1 MMKNSWKKASVL
13 FVAGMILSACGADNT
28 IDEPLDEEEVV
39 APDVDEN
46 GTGDTSDEDSTDE
59 TGDDETDGDQDETDE
74 VSQDVETWFPRL
86 ENTLLEYEGEGMEY
100 SSFTRYPQFAHDDT
114 LQMLESTG
122 GTDVAI
128 IYEYTDNQIEEIFI
142 RPETYFREDF
152 IDTGLESEHSGF
164 NIILQAPIEVGH
176 SWESP
181 NGTTSEITEVGV
193 EMDTPMGTVEAIG
206 VTTVYEDGIEVA
218 YYGEGIG
225 LIQREMI
232 QGEDDE
238 NRVTSRLTAFEGNK
252 AEELPLTVYGVDDQA
267 LGIDAVPVT
276 MSLMT
281 NDPAR
286 LTLSSIM
293 RGEHP
298 ETEGLYLLTEGVEI
312 NHMYL
317 GHDGI
322 VHVDFSSELLT
333 EMNAG
338 AGTEGLLLQSI
349 ANTIGSYYG
358 VQEIAL
364 TVDGGSYESGH
375 IVIEEGDTITVDY
388 SNVNQ

>member
-13 FVAGMILSACGADNT
+13 FIAGMVLSACGTDNT

-46 GTGDTSDEDSTDE
+46 VTDDGTNDDDTNDSDEDTN
-59 TGDDETDGDQDETDE
+59 GETDQ
-74 VSQDVETWFPRL
+74 VSQDIETWFPRL

-128 IYEYTDNQIEEIFI
+128 IYEYTENQIEEVFI

-152 IDTGLESEHSGF
+152 VDTGLESEHSGF

-181 NGTTSEITEVGV
+181 NGTTSEITEVGI
-193 EMDTPMGTVEAIG
+193 EMDTPMGSVEAIG
-206 VTTVYEDGIEVA
+206 VTTIFEDGIEVS

-225 LIQREMI
+225 LIQREMV
-232 QGEDDE
+232 QGDDE
-238 NRVTSRLTAFEGNK
+238 ETKVTSRLTAFEDNK
-252 AEELPLTVYGVDDQA
+252 AEEIPLTVYGVDDQA

-286 LTLSSIM
+286 LTLASLM
-293 RGEHP
+293 RGESP

-312 NHMYL
+312 NYMYL

-322 VHVDFSSELLT
+322 VHVDFSSELVN

-338 AGTEGLLLQSI
+338 SGTEGLLLQSI
-349 ANTIGSYYG
+349 ANTIGGYYG

-375 IVIEEGDTITVDY
+375 ILLEEGDTLTVDH

>member
-13 FVAGMILSACGADNT
+13 FIAGMVLSACGTDNT

-46 GTGDTSDEDSTDE
+46 VTDDGTNDDDTNDSDEDTN
-59 TGDDETDGDQDETDE
+59 GETDQ
-74 VSQDVETWFPRL
+74 VSQDIETWFPRL

-128 IYEYTDNQIEEIFI
+128 IYEYTENQIEEVFI

-152 IDTGLESEHSGF
+152 VDTGLESEHSGF

-181 NGTTSEITEVGV
+181 NGTTSEITEVGI
-193 EMDTPMGTVEAIG
+193 EMDTPMGSVEAIG
-206 VTTVYEDGIEVA
+206 VTTIFEDGIEVS

-225 LIQREMI
+225 LIQREMV
-232 QGEDDE
+232 QGDDE
-238 NRVTSRLTAFEGNK
+238 ETKVTSRLTAFEGNK
-252 AEELPLTVYGVDDQA
+252 AEEIPLTVYGVDDQA

-286 LTLSSIM
+286 LTLASLM
-293 RGEHP
+293 RGESP

-312 NHMYL
+312 NYMYL

-322 VHVDFSSELLT
+322 VHVDFSSELVN

-338 AGTEGLLLQSI
+338 SGTEGLLLQSI
-349 ANTIGSYYG
+349 ANTIGGYYG

-375 IVIEEGDTITVDY
+375 ILLEEGDTLTVDH

>member
-13 FVAGMILSACGADNT
+13 FIAGMVLSACGTDNT

-46 GTGDTSDEDSTDE
+46 VTDDETNDDDTNDSDEDTN
-59 TGDDETDGDQDETDE
+59 GETDQ
-74 VSQDVETWFPRL
+74 VSQDIETWFPRL

-128 IYEYTDNQIEEIFI
+128 IYEYTENQIEEVFI

-152 IDTGLESEHSGF
+152 VDTGLESEHSGF

-181 NGTTSEITEVGV
+181 NGTTSEITEVGI
-193 EMDTPMGTVEAIG
+193 EMDTPMGSVEAIG
-206 VTTVYEDGIEVA
+206 VTTIFEDGIEVS

-225 LIQREMI
+225 LIQREMV
-232 QGEDDE
+232 QGDDE
-238 NRVTSRLTAFEGNK
+238 ETKVTSRLTAFEDNK
-252 AEELPLTVYGVDDQA
+252 AEEIPLTVYGVDDQA
-267 LGIDAVPVT
+267 LGINAVPVT

-286 LTLSSIM
+286 LTLASLM
-293 RGEHP
+293 RGESP

-312 NHMYL
+312 NYMYL

-322 VHVDFSSELLT
+322 VHVDFSSELVN

-338 AGTEGLLLQSI
+338 SGTEGLLLQSI
-349 ANTIGSYYG
+349 ANTIGGYYG

-375 IVIEEGDTITVDY
+375 ILLEEGDTLTVDH

>member
-13 FVAGMILSACGADNT
+13 FIAGMVLSACGTDNT

-46 GTGDTSDEDSTDE
+46 VTDDGTNDDDTNDSDEDTN
-59 TGDDETDGDQDETDE
+59 GETDQ
-74 VSQDVETWFPRL
+74 VSQDIETWFPRL

-128 IYEYTDNQIEEIFI
+128 IYEYTENQIEEVFI

-152 IDTGLESEHSGF
+152 VDTGLESEHSGF

-181 NGTTSEITEVGV
+181 NGTTSEITEVGI

-206 VTTVYEDGIEVA
+206 VTTIFEDGIEVS

-225 LIQREMI
+225 LIQREMV
-232 QGEDDE
+232 QGDDE
-238 NRVTSRLTAFEGNK
+238 ETKVTSRLTAFEDNK
-252 AEELPLTVYGVDDQA
+252 AEEIPLTVYGVDDQA
-267 LGIDAVPVT
+267 LGINAVPVT

-286 LTLSSIM
+286 LTLASLM
-293 RGEHP
+293 RGESP

-312 NHMYL
+312 NYMYL

-322 VHVDFSSELLT
+322 VHVDFSSELVN

-338 AGTEGLLLQSI
+338 SGTEGLLLQSI
-349 ANTIGSYYG
+349 ANTIGGYYG

-375 IVIEEGDTITVDY
+375 ILLEEGDTLTVDH

>member
-13 FVAGMILSACGADNT
+13 FIAGMVLSACGTDNT

-46 GTGDTSDEDSTDE
+46 VTDDGTNDDDTNDSDEDSNGE
-59 TGDDETDGDQDETDE
+59 TNQ
-74 VSQDVETWFPRL
+74 VSQDIETWFPRL
-86 ENTLLEYEGEGMEY
+86 ENTLLEYEGDEMEY

-128 IYEYTDNQIEEIFI
+128 IYEYTENQIEEVFI

-152 IDTGLESEHSGF
+152 VDTGLESEHSGF

-181 NGTTSEITEVGV
+181 NGTTSEITEVGI

-206 VTTVYEDGIEVA
+206 VTTIFEDGIEVS

-225 LIQREMI
+225 LIQREMV
-232 QGEDDE
+232 QGDDE
-238 NRVTSRLTAFEGNK
+238 ETKVTSRLTAFEGNK
-252 AEELPLTVYGVDDQA
+252 AEEIPLTVYGVDDQA
-267 LGIDAVPVT
+267 LGINAVPVT

-286 LTLSSIM
+286 LTLASLM
-293 RGEHP
+293 RGESP

-312 NHMYL
+312 NYMYL

-322 VHVDFSSELLT
+322 VHVDFSSELVN

-338 AGTEGLLLQSI
+338 SGTEGLLLQSI
-349 ANTIGSYYG
+349 ANTIGGYYG

-375 IVIEEGDTITVDY
+375 ILLEEGDTLTVDH

>member
-13 FVAGMILSACGADNT
+13 FIAGMVLSACGTDNT

-46 GTGDTSDEDSTDE
+46 VTDDETNDDDTNDSDEDTN
-59 TGDDETDGDQDETDE
+59 GETDQ
-74 VSQDVETWFPRL
+74 VSQDIETWFPRL

-128 IYEYTDNQIEEIFI
+128 IYEYTENQIEEVFI

-152 IDTGLESEHSGF
+152 VDTGLESEHSGF

-181 NGTTSEITEVGV
+181 NGTTSEITEVGI
-193 EMDTPMGTVEAIG
+193 EMDTPMGSVEAIG
-206 VTTVYEDGIEVA
+206 VTTIFEDGIEVS

-225 LIQREMI
+225 LIQREMV
-232 QGEDDE
+232 QGDDE
-238 NRVTSRLTAFEGNK
+238 ETKVTSRLTAFEGNK
-252 AEELPLTVYGVDDQA
+252 AEEIPLTVYGVDDQA

-286 LTLSSIM
+286 LTLASLM
-293 RGEHP
+293 RGESP

-312 NHMYL
+312 NYMYL

-322 VHVDFSSELLT
+322 VHVDFSSELVN

-338 AGTEGLLLQSI
+338 SGTEGLLLQSI
-349 ANTIGSYYG
+349 ANTIGGYYG

-375 IVIEEGDTITVDY
+375 ILLEEGDTLTVDH

>member
-13 FVAGMILSACGADNT
+13 FIAGMVLSACGTDNT

-46 GTGDTSDEDSTDE
+46 VTDDGTNDDDTNDSDEDTN
-59 TGDDETDGDQDETDE
+59 GETDQ
-74 VSQDVETWFPRL
+74 VSQDIETWFPRL

-128 IYEYTDNQIEEIFI
+128 IYEYTENQIEEVFI

-152 IDTGLESEHSGF
+152 VDTGLESEHSGF

-181 NGTTSEITEVGV
+181 NGTTSEITEVGI

-206 VTTVYEDGIEVA
+206 VTTIFEDGIEVS

-225 LIQREMI
+225 LIQREMV
-232 QGEDDE
+232 QGDDE
-238 NRVTSRLTAFEGNK
+238 ETKVTSRLTAFEGNK
-252 AEELPLTVYGVDDQA
+252 AEEIPLTVYGVDDQA
-267 LGIDAVPVT
+267 LGINAVPVT

-286 LTLSSIM
+286 LTLASLM
-293 RGEHP
+293 RGESP

-312 NHMYL
+312 NYMYL

-322 VHVDFSSELLT
+322 VHVDFSSELVN

-338 AGTEGLLLQSI
+338 SGTEGLLLQSI
-349 ANTIGSYYG
+349 ANTIGGYYG

-375 IVIEEGDTITVDY
+375 ILLEEGDTLTVDH

>member
-13 FVAGMILSACGADNT
+13 FIAGMVLSACGTDNT

-46 GTGDTSDEDSTDE
+46 VTDDGTNDDDTNDSDEDTN
-59 TGDDETDGDQDETDE
+59 GETDQ
-74 VSQDVETWFPRL
+74 VSQDIETWFPRL

-128 IYEYTDNQIEEIFI
+128 IYEYTENQIEEVFI

-152 IDTGLESEHSGF
+152 VDTGLESEHSGF

-181 NGTTSEITEVGV
+181 NGTTSEITEVGI

-206 VTTVYEDGIEVA
+206 VTTIFEDGIEVS

-225 LIQREMI
+225 LIQREMV
-232 QGEDDE
+232 QGDDE
-238 NRVTSRLTAFEGNK
+238 ETKVTSRLTAFEDNK
-252 AEELPLTVYGVDDQA
+252 AEEIPLTVYGVDDQA

-286 LTLSSIM
+286 LTLASLM
-293 RGEHP
+293 RGESP

-312 NHMYL
+312 NYMYL

-322 VHVDFSSELLT
+322 VHVDFSSELVN

-338 AGTEGLLLQSI
+338 SGTEGLLLQSI
-349 ANTIGSYYG
+349 ANTIGGYYG

-375 IVIEEGDTITVDY
+375 ILLEEGDTLTVDH